1 MMLEAAL
8 REVDQQT
15 ANEWIASSLQQG
27 HELSAA
33 TLARIDL
40 SNGHSRAIMPT
51 EIPSPN
57 SSDFENGMRVIY
69 KGVYRVLSDFL
80 LGLAIKGDI
89 CLVVENE
96 LARRGD
102 IPSPKETRF
111 SGISTGYVDDHVLHW
126 TSLNPN
132 NIDVAIKT
140 IAVGSSG
147 YPRNCFVASVNNE
160 FMNTFID
167 KSLPT
172 DVIDKIAESIVA
184 LVIGAFDDESYVV
197 WEPPSTSS

>member
-15 ANEWIASSLQQG
+15 ANEWITSSLQQG

-33 TLARIDL
+33 TLEGIDL
-40 SNGHSRAIMPT
+40 SNGHSRAILPT

-57 SSDFENGMRVIY
+57 SSDFRWGMRVRY
-69 KGVYRVLSDFL
+69 KGADRVLSDFL
-80 LGLAIKGDI
+80 LGLARKGDM
-89 CLVVENE
+89 CLVVEDE
-96 LARRGD
+96 FSSRGD
-102 IPSPKETRF
+102 AWLSKKEYLT
-111 SGISTGYVDDHVLHW
+111 GISTGYVDDHVLHW
-126 TSLNPN
+126 SPLDPN
-132 NIDVAIKT
+132 NIDLTIKT
-140 IAVGSSG
+140 IEVGSHG

-167 KSLPT
+167 KSLHT

-197 WEPPSTSS
+197 WEPRSTSS